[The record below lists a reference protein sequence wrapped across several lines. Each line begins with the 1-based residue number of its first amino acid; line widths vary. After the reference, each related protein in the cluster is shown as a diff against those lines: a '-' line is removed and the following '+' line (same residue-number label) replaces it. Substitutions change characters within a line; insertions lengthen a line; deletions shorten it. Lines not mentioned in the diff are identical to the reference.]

1 MFLFLIIIDM
11 VNYDV
16 DMNIVTPDDIASKVC
31 RLKGDYL
38 DFCIAIA
45 ELQALLDEWWGKIK
59 RDLVHIGLL
68 KEEDDVSI
76 IDEAM
81 IRGLSKKQKEELAKW
96 HEEFEWS
103 KGWAEQYERE
113 IVQSYTYMR
122 KLEQELETYND
133 TVGKIIQRINYFSK
147 LM

>member
-1 MFLFLIIIDM
+1 M

-16 DMNIVTPDDIASKVC
+16 DMNIVDKEDIQGKIV

-45 ELQALLDEWWGKIK
+45 ELQDLLDQGWSKIK
-59 RDLVHIGLL
+59 RDLVYVQVI
-68 KEEDDVSI
+68 KDTDPIST

-81 IRGLSKKQKEELAKW
+81 VRGLSKKQKEELAKR
-96 HEEFEWS
+96 HEENEWS
-103 KGWAEQYERE
+103 AWWAEQYERE

-122 KLEQELETYND
+122 KLEQELATYND
-133 TVGKIIQRINYFSK
+133 TIGKIVQRINHFSK
-147 LM
+147 LIK

>member
-1 MFLFLIIIDM
+1 M

-45 ELQALLDEWWGKIK
+45 ELQALIDEWWEKIK
-59 RDLVHIGLL
+59 RDLVHIWLI
-68 KEEDDVSI
+68 KEDTPVSE

-81 IRGLSKKQKEELAKW
+81 IRGLSKKQKQELADW
-96 HEEFEWS
+96 HKEFDWS
-103 KGWAEQYERE
+103 AVDWEQYERE
-113 IVQSYTYMR
+113 LVQSYTYMR
-122 KLEQELETYND
+122 KLEQELGTYND
-133 TVGKIIQRINYFSK
+133 TIGKIIQRINYFST

>member
-1 MFLFLIIIDM
+1 M

-16 DMNIVTPDDIASKVC
+16 DMNIVTPDDITSKVC

-45 ELQALLDEWWGKIK
+45 ELQALIDEWWSKIK
-59 RDLVHIGLL
+59 RDLVYVWLV
-68 KEEDDVSI
+68 KEDDDVSV
-76 IDEAM
+76 IDEPM

-96 HEEFEWS
+96 HEENEWS
-103 KGWAEQYERE
+103 AWGAEQYERE

-122 KLEQELETYND
+122 KLEQELATYND

-147 LM
+147 LI

>member
-1 MFLFLIIIDM
+1 M

-16 DMNIVTPDDIASKVC
+16 DMNIVTPDDITSKVC

-45 ELQALLDEWWGKIK
+45 ELQALIDEGWSKIK
-59 RDLVHIGLL
+59 RDLVYVWLV
-68 KEEDDVSI
+68 KEDDDVSV
-76 IDEAM
+76 IDEPM

-96 HEEFEWS
+96 HEENEWS
-103 KGWAEQYERE
+103 AWGAEQYERE

-122 KLEQELETYND
+122 KLEQELATYND

-147 LM
+147 LI

>member
-1 MFLFLIIIDM
+1 M

-16 DMNIVTPDDIASKVC
+16 DMNIVDKEDIQGKIV

-45 ELQALLDEWWGKIK
+45 ELQDLLDQGWSKIK
-59 RDLVHIGLL
+59 RDLVYVQVI
-68 KEEDDVSI
+68 KDTDPIST

-81 IRGLSKKQKEELAKW
+81 VRGLSKKQKEELAKR
-96 HEEFEWS
+96 HEENEWS
-103 KGWAEQYERE
+103 AWWAEQYERE

-122 KLEQELETYND
+122 KLEQELATYND
-133 TVGKIIQRINYFSK
+133 TIGKIIQRINHFSK
-147 LM
+147 LIK

>member
-1 MFLFLIIIDM
+1 M

-16 DMNIVTPDDIASKVC
+16 DMKIVTPDDIQSKVC

-45 ELQALLDEWWGKIK
+45 ELKDLMDEWWGKIK
-59 RDLVHIGLL
+59 RDLVHVEVI
-68 KEEDDVSI
+68 KEDTPVSE

-81 IRGLSKKQKEELAKW
+81 IRGLSKKQKEDLAKR
-96 HEEFEWS
+96 HAEHEWS
-103 KGWAEQYERE
+103 AWWAEQYERE

-133 TVGKIIQRINYFSK
+133 TVGKIIQRINYLSK
-147 LM
+147 LI

>member
-1 MFLFLIIIDM
+1 M

-16 DMNIVTPDDIASKVC
+16 DLNIVTPDDIKAKVE

-45 ELQALLDEWWGKIK
+45 ELQDLINEGWSKIK
-59 RDLVHIGLL
+59 RDLVLVWL
-68 KEEDDVSI
+68 VKEEDDVSV

-96 HEEFEWS
+96 HEEHEWS
-103 KGWAEQYERE
+103 AWWAEQYERE

-122 KLEQELETYND
+122 KLEQELDSYND
-133 TVGKIIQRINYFSK
+133 TVGKIIQRINYFSN
-147 LM
+147 LIQ

>member
-1 MFLFLIIIDM
+1 M

-16 DMNIVTPDDIASKVC
+16 DMNIVTPEDIQAKIT

-45 ELQALLDEWWGKIK
+45 ELQDLIDEWWSKIK
-59 RDLVHIGLL
+59 RDLVYVQVI
-68 KEEDDVSI
+68 KDTDPI
-76 IDEAM
+76 NAIDEWM
-81 IRGLSKKQKEELAKW
+81 IRGLSKKQKEELAKR
-96 HEEFEWS
+96 HEENEGSAW
-103 KGWAEQYERE
+103 WAEQYERE

-133 TVGKIIQRINYFSK
+133 TVGKIIQRINHFSK
-147 LM
+147 LIW

>member
-1 MFLFLIIIDM
+1 M

-16 DMNIVTPDDIASKVC
+16 DMNIVTPDDITSKVC

-45 ELQALLDEWWGKIK
+45 ELQALIDEWWSKIK
-59 RDLVHIGLL
+59 RDLVYVWLL
-68 KEEDDVSI
+68 KEYDDVSV
-76 IDEAM
+76 IDEPM

-96 HEEFEWS
+96 HEENEWS
-103 KGWAEQYERE
+103 AWGAEQYERE

-122 KLEQELETYND
+122 KLEQELATYND

-147 LM
+147 LI

>member
-1 MFLFLIIIDM
+1 M

-45 ELQALLDEWWGKIK
+45 ELQDLIDGGWEKIK
-59 RDLVHIGLL
+59 RDLVHIWLIR
-68 KEEDDVSI
+68 EEDPVTE
-76 IDEAM
+76 IDEKL
-81 IRGLSKKQKEELAKW
+81 IRGLSKKQKQELADW
-96 HEEFEWS
+96 HKEFDWS
-103 KGWAEQYERE
+103 AVDGEQYERE
-113 IVQSYTYMR
+113 LVQSYTYMR

-133 TVGKIIQRINYFSK
+133 TIGKIIQRINYFSK